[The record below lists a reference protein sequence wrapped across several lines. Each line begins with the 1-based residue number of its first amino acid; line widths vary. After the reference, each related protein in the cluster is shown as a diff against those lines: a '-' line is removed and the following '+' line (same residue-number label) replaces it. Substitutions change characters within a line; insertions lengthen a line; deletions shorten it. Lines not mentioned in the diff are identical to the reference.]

1 MSYSKQNLD
10 TKTFVTWNLQQI
22 ITQAILE
29 ELSALRDEKL
39 FLGLVS

>member
-1 MSYSKQNLD
+1 MSYSKQYLD
-10 TKTFVTWNLQQI
+10 TKNFITWNLQQI

-29 ELSALRDEKL
+29 EWSALRDAEI